1 MRAITLD
8 EAVKVINETFAEA
21 KRRNAYPLTAVLLDA
36 GGRMKAALK
45 QDGASLLRFEVSYG
59 KAYAALAMGR
69 ESRQVLQKAKDKP
82 LFMQSFMELADGPM
96 FLEGG
101 GQLIR
106 DKDGEVIGAIATT
119 GDTNEVDDLCA
130 IAGIRAA
137 GFKTDHDFSEA
148 DMRRLNIKRGPPIED
163 PEKAKARRA
172 TQARLAASRGMPMP
186 RPQDVLFAVLGV
198 ALVAMLAFDL
208 GVVVLALVGAFACG
222 SIYVFAGM
230 MPSRDEELL
239 EPGFHVCFSVDRI
252 VVAGLDLARHVRRP
266 NAPPGRSDDGSSLP
280 ACFP

>member
-8 EAVKVINETFAEA
+8 EAVKIINETFAEA

-36 GGRMKAALK
+36 GGRVKAVLK
-45 QDGASLLRFEVSYG
+45 QDGASLLRFEVAYG

-69 ESRQVLQKAKDKP
+69 QSRLVLQKAKEKP
-82 LFMQSFMELADGPM
+82 LFMDSFLELADGPM

-106 DKDGEVIGAIATT
+106 DGEGEVIGAIATT

-137 GFKTDHDFSEA
+137 GFKTDDDFDEA

-163 PEKAKARRA
+163 PQTPKTGPRIPRRA
-172 TQARLAASRGMPMP
+172 
-186 RPQDVLFAVLGV
+186 
-198 ALVAMLAFDL
+198 
-208 GVVVLALVGAFACG
+208 
-222 SIYVFAGM
+222 
-230 MPSRDEELL
+230 
-239 EPGFHVCFSVDRI
+239 
-252 VVAGLDLARHVRRP
+252 
-266 NAPPGRSDDGSSLP
+266 
-280 ACFP
+280 

>member
-1 MRAITLD
+1 MRPRLSPNSEAENVNVPGRLLRANRAPGTMSFAGEVAGQLGNGRENDDTAPDTKFPRELAMLAITLD
-8 EAVKVINETFAEA
+8 EAVKIINATFAEA

-69 ESRQVLQKAKDKP
+69 ESRQVLQKAKEKP
-82 LFMQSFMELADGPM
+82 LFMQSFLELADGPM

-106 DKDGEVIGAIATT
+106 DNDGEVIGAIATT

-137 GFKTDHDFSEA
+137 GFKTDQDFSDA

-163 PEKAKARRA
+163 PEKSKAH
-172 TQARLAASRGMPMP
+172 LK
-186 RPQDVLFAVLGV
+186 
-198 ALVAMLAFDL
+198 
-208 GVVVLALVGAFACG
+208 
-222 SIYVFAGM
+222 
-230 MPSRDEELL
+230 
-239 EPGFHVCFSVDRI
+239 SV
-252 VVAGLDLARHVRRP
+252 
-266 NAPPGRSDDGSSLP
+266 
-280 ACFP
+280 

>member
-1 MRAITLD
+1 AGTEFRRLWCLGRTPDRPAKSNVLSCPGASPTERRSVPSPGTGSAKNIKEKAMRAITLD
-8 EAVKVINETFAEA
+8 EAVKIINETFAEA

-137 GFKTDHDFSEA
+137 GFKTDQDLSEA
-148 DMRRLNIKRGPPIED
+148 DMRRL
-163 PEKAKARRA
+163 
-172 TQARLAASRGMPMP
+172 
-186 RPQDVLFAVLGV
+186 
-198 ALVAMLAFDL
+198 
-208 GVVVLALVGAFACG
+208 
-222 SIYVFAGM
+222 
-230 MPSRDEELL
+230 
-239 EPGFHVCFSVDRI
+239 
-252 VVAGLDLARHVRRP
+252 
-266 NAPPGRSDDGSSLP
+266 
-280 ACFP
+280 

>member
-8 EAVKVINETFAEA
+8 EAVKIINETFAEA

-82 LFMQSFMELADGPM
+82 LFMQSFVELADGPM

-106 DKDGEVIGAIATT
+106 DDEGEVVGAIGVT
-119 GDTNEVDDLCA
+119 GDVNEMDDICA
-130 IAGIRAA
+130 IAGIHAV
-137 GFKTDHDFSEA
+137 GFKSDYDFDDPEVV
-148 DMRRLNIKRGPPIED
+148 RRLSIQKAEPLKD
-163 PEKAKARRA
+163 PRKKK
-172 TQARLAASRGMPMP
+172 
-186 RPQDVLFAVLGV
+186 
-198 ALVAMLAFDL
+198 
-208 GVVVLALVGAFACG
+208 
-222 SIYVFAGM
+222 
-230 MPSRDEELL
+230 
-239 EPGFHVCFSVDRI
+239 
-252 VVAGLDLARHVRRP
+252 
-266 NAPPGRSDDGSSLP
+266 
-280 ACFP
+280 

>member
-36 GGRMKAALK
+36 GGRMKCAMK

-82 LFMQSFMELADGPM
+82 LFMQSFVELADGPM

-106 DKDGEVIGAIATT
+106 DSEGEVIGAIATT

-148 DMRRLNIKRGPPIED
+148 DMRRLNIKRGKPIED
-163 PEKAKARRA
+163 PEKTKAA
-172 TQARLAASRGMPMP
+172 HLKT
-186 RPQDVLFAVLGV
+186 V
-198 ALVAMLAFDL
+198 
-208 GVVVLALVGAFACG
+208 
-222 SIYVFAGM
+222 
-230 MPSRDEELL
+230 
-239 EPGFHVCFSVDRI
+239 
-252 VVAGLDLARHVRRP
+252 
-266 NAPPGRSDDGSSLP
+266 
-280 ACFP
+280 

>member
-1 MRAITLD
+1 MRAKARLAGGRQSAGALSSPNSLSRAFTPPARKRKVLPMCPVQNVTDVSGRSPGECMRAITLD
-8 EAVKVINETFAEA
+8 EAVKIINETFAEA

-36 GGRMKAALK
+36 GGRVKAALK

-82 LFMQSFMELADGPM
+82 LFMQSFLELADGPM

-106 DKDGEVIGAIATT
+106 DKDGEVVGAIATT

-137 GFKTDHDFSEA
+137 GFKTDHDFGEA
-148 DMRRLNIKRGPPIED
+148 DMRRLNIKRGLPIED
-163 PEKAKARRA
+163 PEKSK
-172 TQARLAASRGMPMP
+172 
-186 RPQDVLFAVLGV
+186 PQLK
-198 ALVAMLAFDL
+198 
-208 GVVVLALVGAFACG
+208 
-222 SIYVFAGM
+222 
-230 MPSRDEELL
+230 
-239 EPGFHVCFSVDRI
+239 SV
-252 VVAGLDLARHVRRP
+252 
-266 NAPPGRSDDGSSLP
+266 
-280 ACFP
+280 

>member
-8 EAVKVINETFAEA
+8 EAVAIINETFAEA

-36 GGRMKAALK
+36 GGRMKCAMK

-69 ESRQVLQKAKDKP
+69 QSRLVLQKAKEKP
-82 LFMQSFMELADGPM
+82 LFMDSFLGLADGPM

-106 DKDGEVIGAIATT
+106 DDAGEVIGAIATT

-137 GFKTDHDFSEA
+137 GFKTDDDFDA
-148 DMRRLNIKRGPPIED
+148 KDMRRLNIKRGPPIKD
-163 PEKAKARRA
+163 PQKVESKPPTRLPRRA
-172 TQARLAASRGMPMP
+172 
-186 RPQDVLFAVLGV
+186 
-198 ALVAMLAFDL
+198 
-208 GVVVLALVGAFACG
+208 
-222 SIYVFAGM
+222 
-230 MPSRDEELL
+230 
-239 EPGFHVCFSVDRI
+239 
-252 VVAGLDLARHVRRP
+252 
-266 NAPPGRSDDGSSLP
+266 
-280 ACFP
+280 

>member
-8 EAVKVINETFAEA
+8 EALKIIHATFAEA

-36 GGRMKAALK
+36 GGRMKAMMK

-82 LFMQSFMELADGPM
+82 LFMQSFLELADGPM

-106 DKDGEVIGAIATT
+106 DKDGEVVGAIATT

-137 GFKTDHDFSEA
+137 GFKTDHDFSDA
-148 DMRRLNIKRGPPIED
+148 DMRRLNIKRGEPVED
-163 PEKAKARRA
+163 PEKAAKPATRLKISRRA
-172 TQARLAASRGMPMP
+172 
-186 RPQDVLFAVLGV
+186 
-198 ALVAMLAFDL
+198 
-208 GVVVLALVGAFACG
+208 
-222 SIYVFAGM
+222 
-230 MPSRDEELL
+230 
-239 EPGFHVCFSVDRI
+239 
-252 VVAGLDLARHVRRP
+252 
-266 NAPPGRSDDGSSLP
+266 
-280 ACFP
+280 